1 MKQILI
7 VEDDNTIRQEL
18 SELLKNSGYQVKTIE
33 KFVNVKEQMLALC
46 ADLILL
52 DINIPELNGEML
64 LKEFRKESQTPVI
77 MVTSRSSEMDE
88 VLSMSFGADDYI
100 TKPYNP
106 TILLLRIAAVLKRME
121 HTEENLSYRDLK
133 VNSSKGTL
141 TKRSLENGEGKEEL
155 FLTKNE
161 MLVFLMLLNNRNR
174 IVTRDELM
182 TDLWDNDEFVNDNTL
197 TVNISRLRTK
207 LAEFGYPDVIE
218 TRKRQGYILLE

>member
-7 VEDDNTIRQEL
+7 VEDDTTIRQEL

-33 KFVNVKEQMLALC
+33 KFANVKEQMLALC

-121 HTEENLSYRDLK
+121 HAEENLSYRDLK

>member
-77 MVTSRSSEMDE
+77 MVTSRTSEMDE

-106 TILLLRIAAVLKRME
+106 TILLLRIAAVLKRTE